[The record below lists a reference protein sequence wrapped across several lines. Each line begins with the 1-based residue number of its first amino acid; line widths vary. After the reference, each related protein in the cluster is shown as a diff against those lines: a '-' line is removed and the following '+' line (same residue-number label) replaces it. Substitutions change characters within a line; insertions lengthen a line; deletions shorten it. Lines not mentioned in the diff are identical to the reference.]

1 MITNLKKQINMKNTT
16 MKNLMILAFILFFVT
31 VQAQDIASYGKA
43 PSSVVKLYHP
53 KTEQQTDLENTNATR
68 KQKKKLGGFGGV
80 SFSYEIEGERS
91 AIRLNADSVIFV
103 LQQGTGSLAIDISM
117 TLRLFKLE
125 VKNGKRI
132 AVEGDYKPSVLGTG
146 KTTDTKINTS
156 AKQLKEGLSQ
166 IVPEKK
172 LEKGEYA
179 FVSSMMQGNNYDGK
193 HTKYAVYAFAID

>member
-1 MITNLKKQINMKNTT
+1 MKKLI
-16 MKNLMILAFILFFVT
+16 IVAFIFFSAALK
-31 VQAQDIASYGKA
+31 AQDISGYGNAPASD
-43 PSSVVKLYHP
+43 VKLYHP
-53 KTEQQTDLENTNATR
+53 ATEKQSDLEVTNAIR

-80 SFSYEIEGERS
+80 SFSYEIDGEKS
-91 AIRLNADSVIFV
+91 TVRLNADSAIFV

-146 KTTDTKINTS
+146 KTTDTKIITNS
-156 AKQLKEGLSQ
+156 KQLKEGITQ
-166 IVPEKK
+166 IVPQKK

-179 FVSSMMQGNNYDGK
+179 FISSMMEDNNYDGRN
-193 HTKYAVYAFAID
+193 TKYSVYAFAID